1 MDGYIQT
8 YVLRGIG
15 DDGAFKEDEVDEM
28 LKIIKDYLDETVLPR
43 GDTIEILSRIVKS
56 EDFKRLPDV

>member
-56 EDFKRLPDV
+56 ENFKRLPDV